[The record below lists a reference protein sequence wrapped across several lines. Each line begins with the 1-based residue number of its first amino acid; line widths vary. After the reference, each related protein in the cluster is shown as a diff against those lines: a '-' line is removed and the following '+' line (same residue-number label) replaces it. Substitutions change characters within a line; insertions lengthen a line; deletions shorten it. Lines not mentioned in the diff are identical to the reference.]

1 LQTFFITEA
10 TSNDETSSK
19 AARACDACY
28 VTVFPLVD
36 SGDNAGHDSL
46 ATSTNEHQRHN
57 SDTISSLSNLPSWLS
72 MPALSAQHQPQALM
86 AISLQSSQD
95 LSFSNGVNR
104 VEGDEKDR
112 RARMR
117 VKSHQR
123 LRSYQQIMMDFQ
135 EQARAANH
143 QMGQEGSE
151 KNDYV
156 VDEEDDEDAGIS
168 DVFSS
173 PLRSYPS
180 SPMRKENT
188 ARRSKRFSTAAV
200 ALHTTSVT
208 ARTTEIGADTNATLG
223 DGTGATPTGD
233 APPYRRFSLVL
244 AGRNSRYLEADDISS
259 GAVVSKNE
267 SGDGGI
273 VGLSK
278 GVAAAKLAAL
288 LKKAKGPDV

>member
-1 LQTFFITEA
+1 MQTFFITEA
-10 TSNDETSSK
+10 TSNDDTSSK

-36 SGDNAGHDSL
+36 SEDNAGHDSL
-46 ATSTNEHQRHN
+46 ATNEHQRHN

-72 MPALSAQHQPQALM
+72 MPALSAQRQPQALM
-86 AISLQSSQD
+86 AISLQSSHD
-95 LSFSNGVNR
+95 LSLLNGV
-104 VEGDEKDR
+104 EGVDEKER
-112 RARMR
+112 RVRMR
-117 VKSHQR
+117 VRSHQR
-123 LRSYQQIMMDFQ
+123 LRSYQQIVMDFQ
-135 EQARAANH
+135 EQAKAAKH

-151 KNDYV
+151 KNDHSV
-156 VDEEDDEDAGIS
+156 EGDEDV

-188 ARRSKRFSTAAV
+188 ARRSKRFSSPAV

-208 ARTTEIGADTNATLG
+208 ARTTEMGSNTNATLG
-223 DGTGATPTGD
+223 DGTRSTPTGD

-244 AGRNSRYLEADDISS
+244 AGRNSRYLEADDVSS

-267 SGDGGI
+267 SEDGGN
-273 VGLSK
+273 VGFSK

-288 LKKAKGPDV
+288 LKKAKGSDV